1 MVSAEPTRR
10 VVVPTPDDAFDCA
23 RAAVCRVMEVPPD
36 SVTAATR
43 LAGDLG
49 ADSLAVIETA
59 ELMEDEIARRF
70 RLRVAVDDLA
80 LVRTATVGGL
90 ADELWRAL
98 TSARRPARTARGQ

>member
-1 MVSAEPTRR
+1 MVTTDPIRA

-23 RAAVCRVMEVPPD
+23 RAAVCRVMEVAPD
-36 SVTAATR
+36 SVTPATR
-43 LAGDLG
+43 LVDELG

-90 ADELWRAL
+90 ADELWRSL
-98 TSARRPARTARGQ
+98 TTARGQ